1 MEKLKYIKIEHEDGT
16 LSENVPIGADA
27 SNIDVSASKTLNTKL
42 SELDA
47 SDTQN
52 TNAISTLQ
60 SSISGLQSQVSSFA
74 SGSPA
79 GVYATVAALTS
90 ADPDHS
96 KIYVVT
102 ADGHWYYYN
111 NGWQDGGVY
120 QAVGIANDSIE
131 LKQTKFY
138 ENTENLVTEIIYG
151 YQPRSADGKIVS
163 NGRGWMTNKINLN
176 DLPNKYLNIK
186 MYYDRGDQDVRF
198 Y

>member
-47 SDTQN
+47 NDTQH
-52 TNAISTLQ
+52 TNAISTLNT
-60 SSISGLQSQVSSFA
+60 SLNNEISNRISAVSNLQSQVSSLA

-102 ADGHWYYYN
+102 ADGH
-111 NGWQDGGVY
+111 
-120 QAVGIANDSIE
+120 
-131 LKQTKFY
+131 
-138 ENTENLVTEIIYG
+138 
-151 YQPRSADGKIVS
+151 
-163 NGRGWMTNKINLN
+163 
-176 DLPNKYLNIK
+176 
-186 MYYDRGDQDVRF
+186 
-198 Y
+198 